1 MSGLKPTAYL
11 LKGGSYEPMISPA
24 LKSTATVNPM
34 TPSPPSLSSV
44 SKRSLSVH
52 GTPTAATGTHSASF
66 AAALRKLAKQAE
78 EPRVNPR
85 TPSCS
90 PRRASTGSQRS
101 VKPTPVVTI
110 APTEAGGDL
119 WWNEGSQFAETSST
133 DNTLRKEI

>member
-11 LKGGSYEPMISPA
+11 LQGGSHEPMISPA
-24 LKSTATVNPM
+24 LRSTTTVNPL
-34 TPSPPSLSSV
+34 TPSPPSQSSV

-52 GTPTAATGTHSASF
+52 MTPTAAAGTHSASF

-90 PRRASTGSQRS
+90 PRGASAGTQRS
-101 VKPTPVVTI
+101 VKLTPVVTI
-110 APTEAGGDL
+110 APNEAGGDL
-119 WWNEGSQFAETSST
+119 WRNEGSQFAETSAT

>member
-1 MSGLKPTAYL
+1 SVVFIV
-11 LKGGSYEPMISPA
+11 GGSYEPMISPA
-24 LKSTATVNPM
+24 LKSTATVNLM

-44 SKRSLSVH
+44 SKRSLSIH
-52 GTPTAATGTHSASF
+52 RTPTAAAGTHSASF

-78 EPRVNPR
+78 EPRAVNPR
-85 TPSCS
+85 TPSYS
-90 PRRASTGSQRS
+90 PRRASTGIQRS

-110 APTEAGGDL
+110 APTEAGDDL

>member
-1 MSGLKPTAYL
+1 MQCS
-11 LKGGSYEPMISPA
+11 GGSYEPMISPA

-78 EPRVNPR
+78 EPRAPSPLETPQPKVR
-85 TPSCS
+85 T
-90 PRRASTGSQRS
+90 
-101 VKPTPVVTI
+101 
-110 APTEAGGDL
+110 
-119 WWNEGSQFAETSST
+119 
-133 DNTLRKEI
+133 TLSGRIIKTLLHYRED